1 MTFFPVNKE
10 TADDSALGYQG
21 DHRAGASYRA
31 DWLGLWRVVMARG
44 QCTGSDLDPD
54 AWFPVSA
61 GRTGV
66 QREAAAALA
75 ICAACPVRADC
86 LELALRNRRLGE
98 HGVWGGTLP
107 AERDALR
114 RTLAG
119 QLAASS
125 GTSTS

>member
-61 GRTGV
+61 GGPGGG
-66 QREAAAALA
+66 REAGAA
-75 ICAACPVRADC
+75 PPHG